1 MEERFA
7 AKYQEL
13 ERWHWWF
20 QGRQRILESVLA
32 RELAELQLPAGAR
45 KRIVTVGCG
54 PPQGL
59 DWMAAALGS
68 AGLVIGI
75 DADPSGALSA
85 ARPGTSAQL
94 PAGVA
99 FAIGSAE
106 HAPLR
111 SASCDGALAL
121 DVIEHLDDD
130 AAALAETA
138 RLVRPGGFLM
148 VTVPALPSLWGNQDV
163 VSHHKR
169 RYTARALASAFRRAD
184 LRLTWQSY
192 FNSALFPAIASV
204 RWARRML
211 GRVDGEDSDFESGS
225 PGMTNDVLTAVF
237 AAERHLI
244 GRVRLPIGVSLIA
257 VSRIR

>member
-1 MEERFA
+1 MDERFA
-7 AKYQEL
+7 ARYQEL

-20 QGRQRILESVLA
+20 RGRQRILESVLD
-32 RELAELQLPAGAR
+32 RELGRLQLPADSR
-45 KRIVTVGCG
+45 SRIVMVGCG
-54 PPQGL
+54 PPEGL
-59 DWMAAALGS
+59 DWVASALGRG
-68 AGLVIGI
+68 GLVIGI
-75 DADPSGALSA
+75 DADPTGALSA
-85 ARPGTSAQL
+85 ARPGSSSRL
-94 PAGVA
+94 PDGVA

-106 HAPLR
+106 QAPLR

-169 RYTARALASAFRRAD
+169 RYTARALASAFRRAN
-184 LRLTWQSY
+184 LRLSWQSY
-192 FNSALFPAIASV
+192 FNTTLFPAIASV
-204 RWARRML
+204 RWTRRML
-211 GRVDGEDSDFESGS
+211 GRVDGDDSDFESGS
-225 PGMTNDVLTAVF
+225 PGLTNALLTSIF
-237 AAERHLI
+237 SAERHLV

-257 VSRIR
+257 VSRIP